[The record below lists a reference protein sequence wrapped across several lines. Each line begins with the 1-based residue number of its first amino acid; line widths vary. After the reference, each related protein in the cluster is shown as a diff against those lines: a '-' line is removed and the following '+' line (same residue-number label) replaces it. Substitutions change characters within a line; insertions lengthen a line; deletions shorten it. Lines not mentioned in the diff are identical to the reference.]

1 MKYNGI
7 VDCFTRCV
15 KEEGYL
21 SLWRGNGVNVIRY
34 FPTQALNFST
44 KDFYCRLLKIET
56 RHNSKLEFFLYN
68 LLCGG
73 LAGSTT
79 TCFVHPLDFART
91 RMAVDLGRS
100 RSERE
105 YSGLWDCLKKTFK
118 TDGIRGLYSGFGV
131 AFLSIFVYRSL
142 YFGTYDYG
150 KSKILNK
157 GILIV
162 I

>member
-1 MKYNGI
+1 
-7 VDCFTRCV
+7 
-15 KEEGYL
+15 
-21 SLWRGNGVNVIRY
+21 
-34 FPTQALNFST
+34 
-44 KDFYCRLLKIET
+44 
-56 RHNSKLEFFLYN
+56 
-68 LLCGG
+68 
-73 LAGSTT
+73 
-79 TCFVHPLDFART
+79 
-91 RMAVDLGRS
+91 MAVDLGRS

-162 I
+162 IQTPPSLLN

>member
-1 MKYNGI
+1 
-7 VDCFTRCV
+7 
-15 KEEGYL
+15 
-21 SLWRGNGVNVIRY
+21 
-34 FPTQALNFST
+34 
-44 KDFYCRLLKIET
+44 
-56 RHNSKLEFFLYN
+56 
-68 LLCGG
+68 
-73 LAGSTT
+73 
-79 TCFVHPLDFART
+79 
-91 RMAVDLGRS
+91 MAVDLGRS

-118 TDGIRGLYSGFGV
+118 TEGIRGLYSGFGV